1 MSSDSEASGEP
12 EQFIPLKIEIYYK
25 PIVGITLT
33 LAFAVL

>member
-12 EQFIPLKIEIYYK
+12 EQFIPLEIEKAYESMSGMM
-25 PIVGITLT
+25 PP